1 MIRKVV
7 SNLKLTA
14 KLPETAAVILHYS
27 PGTGIV
33 SVVIISA
40 HAD

>member
-1 MIRKVV
+1 VV

-14 KLPETAAVILHYS
+14 NVPETAAVTLHCS

-33 SVVIISA
+33 SAVIISA
-40 HAD
+40 HVD